1 MKSEASGEIW
11 GFFIIME
18 NRKAFNFYRS
28 YYEVVKKLSVEDGHS
43 FLMAILNKQ
52 FEDVEPKLDGIVDIL
67 YTSQKHS
74 IDSQVEGYKS
84 KIKSLQ
90 PPIQPPSIPP
100 IQPPSIPPTQPPSL
114 QEKEK
119 GKEQEK
125 VEEQAQVKEL
135 DLDLEA
141 DKVLKKFEDRIY
153 ERV

>member
-1 MKSEASGEIW
+1 
-11 GFFIIME
+11 ME

-28 YYEVVKKLSVEDGHS
+28 YYEVAKKLSVEDGHS

-52 FEDVEPKLDGIVDIL
+52 FEDIEPKLDGIVDIL

-90 PPIQPPSIPP
+90 TPTQPPSILPTQPPSIPP
-100 IQPPSIPPTQPPSL
+100 SIPPSV

-119 GKEQEK
+119 EEEQEK
-125 VEEQAQVKEL
+125 GEEQAQVKEL
-135 DLDLEA
+135 DLELEA
-141 DKVLKKFEDRIY
+141 DKKLKEQEDIVFKKFEI
-153 ERV
+153 